1 MQKEGVEEEYSKAVG
16 GYLGLVIDR
25 TLMFTS
31 SLTRWKPDAESPVDI
46 FSRQALPMTW
56 DYAENNPK
64 HDFSGGLSGQ
74 IGRILYSLQ
83 KVFVSA
89 ESVTVTQS
97 SATSRSRT
105 PKTISMQS

>member
-1 MQKEGVEEEYSKAVG
+1 
-16 GYLGLVIDR
+16 
-25 TLMFTS
+25 MFTS